1 MLLKYNGILGFGV
14 QVCFLAIWNFTM
26 ATDEICVIESVN
38 GLDEVLFDVSIIPSW
53 SHNFSNVKSVH
64 QQQCDNDLPITFDE
78 VYIQAM
84 EQQVLLWKPHTRTY
98 IC

>member
-1 MLLKYNGILGFGV
+1 MCL
-14 QVCFLAIWNFTM
+14 LAIWNFVM
-26 ATDEICVIESVN
+26 VEDKICVIESVD
-38 GLDEVLFDVSIIPSW
+38 GIDEVIFYVSTIPCR
-53 SHNFSNVKSVH
+53 SHNFSHVESVH

-84 EQQVLLWKPHTRTY
+84 EKQALLWKPHNRTF